1 MSSKIKRLALA
12 TSSALTSIAV
22 LAPAAMASDRITG
35 GEGWYGETTDKIVT
49 NFGLAIIV
57 LLPALL
63 IVLSILQHRKEER
76 EYQHLE
82 AKHNRAD
89 LEEWQGGW

>member
-1 MSSKIKRLALA
+1 MRSKITRLTAA
-12 TSSALTSIAV
+12 TASVLTSAAL
-22 LAPAAMASDRITG
+22 LAPTAMASDRLTG

-49 NFGLAIIV
+49 NFGLAIV
-57 LLPALL
+57 FLLPALL

-82 AKHNRAD
+82 AKRNRAD